1 MQTFGGCE
9 GIHLICWSLRPPN
22 TLLKTVLERARQGAS
37 TELVFD
43 GNACH
48 SLTHKFDELI
58 KVIVCYWS
66 STLTVDRWPLTKKCP
81 FTCLTMG
88 GRWWTVD
95 RWPLTV
101 TTCHPPSYAKCHPKP
116 FQKVTRFMRSCAP
129 KWLTRCTWS
138 RAFTGYL
145 DDQNRSSIA

>member
-9 GIHLICWSLRPPN
+9 GIHWNLICWSLRPPN

-37 TELVFD
+37 TELVFG

-58 KVIVCYWS
+58 KAIVCYWS
-66 STLTVDRWPLTKKCP
+66 STLTVDRWPLTNKCP

-88 GRWWTVD
+88 GQWWTVD
-95 RWPLTV
+95 RWPLQLV
-101 TTCHPPSYAKCHPKP
+101 IHPHMQNVIQNHSKKWPDSWDHVH
-116 FQKVTRFMRSCAP
+116 QSGWLDAP
-129 KWLTRCTWS
+129 
-138 RAFTGYL
+138 
-145 DDQNRSSIA
+145 DQGLSQAIWMIEIGVV